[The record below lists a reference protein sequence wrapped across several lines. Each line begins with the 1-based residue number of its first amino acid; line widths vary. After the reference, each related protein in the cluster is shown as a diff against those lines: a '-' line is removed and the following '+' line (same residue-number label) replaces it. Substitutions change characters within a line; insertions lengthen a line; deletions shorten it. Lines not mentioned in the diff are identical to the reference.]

1 MAVKMEHRKLRIQYF
16 SRDDLAFNYM
26 ANKSV
31 ELFNR
36 KKKGEG
42 EPEVNDL
49 IECMHAA
56 RYLDDILRESGDVD
70 ISTADVNRFKQETG
84 ASLGKLLGGKTMR
97 QLGEL
102 SKSLAIEY
110 RQDFIDWLFKCRK
123 KLFEEEDVAK
133 ILYEAGFPLF
143 ELVDAKCMRTHQ
155 EEELAEL
162 YRQNPYPAAE
172 LIIGAIFN
180 VAEHCSFIP
189 KQLTDSDIEKIL
201 EAYLASGQEN
211 LNFVKVVAE
220 ARKSGFTRTSGVRAV
235 SPRTMREYRRF
246 YQDSLSDLKEGDRIK
261 LGVKVLLVDDLD
273 DLISLQFK
281 EETCEEVIRIDRAY
295 LLSSMSNEEILDN
308 FIYLFGLTSVDGILT
323 APSYA
328 SEASVFER
336 VAGVRA
342 ADFYPENVVFNFKE
356 IRLNA
361 LVSFYHSFLL
371 HNGVYLEEV
380 VKWFFEI
387 YLKEEFGVRD
397 FLFSIP
403 SEDTSMLER
412 CKSLLPG
419 IESVVQ
425 QYAYWIEEGAVDHE
439 LIELSGR
446 DVDYGNLPSR
456 AKCKYLVPSS
466 CDEKIRAVLHLLFSD
481 QSVLLLQEECRV
493 ATDFP
498 SAVLSAELSIEDFG
512 LHSQQHALKLLEEV
526 NLISI
531 DTGAVQIV
539 DWVEVEILRRVH
551 QHGATMVTGH
561 LLGERAASDRLVAS
575 GLLNWEGKLLT
586 KEESEYFNYC
596 LNNKFRNGLALRNI
610 ILHGGMRI
618 AQSEREQFLSYFL
631 VLKLLICLVIKIND
645 DLCFYRDCS
654 QKKRN
659 SGASTVE
666 NL

>member
-1 MAVKMEHRKLRIQYF
+1 MRIQYF

-31 ELFNR
+31 ELFESQNKR
-36 KKKGEG
+36 EWV
-42 EPEVNDL
+42 PEINVL

-56 RYLDDILRESGDVD
+56 RYLDDILQKSGDID
-70 ISTADVNRFKQETG
+70 ISTADVQSFKREAG
-84 ASLGKLLGGKTMR
+84 ASLGKLLAGKTVR

-102 SKSLAIEY
+102 SRVLAIEY

-123 KLFEEEDVAK
+123 TLFTEEDVAK
-133 ILYEAGFPLF
+133 VLHEAGFPLV
-143 ELVDAKCMRTHQ
+143 ELVSAKCMQTHQ
-155 EEELAEL
+155 EEGLAEL

-180 VAEHCSFIP
+180 VAERCSFIP

-211 LNFVKVVAE
+211 LSFVKVVAE
-220 ARKSGFTRTSGVRAV
+220 ARRSGLTATSGVRAV
-235 SPRTMREYRRF
+235 SARTMREYRRF
-246 YQDSLSDLKEGDRIK
+246 YQDSLSDLKDVDRIK
-261 LGVKVLLVDDLD
+261 FGVEVLLVDDPD
-273 DLISLQFK
+273 DLVSSQFK
-281 EETCEEVIRIDRAY
+281 EETCEEIIRIDRAY

-308 FIYLFGLTSVDGILT
+308 FFYLFGLTSVDGILT
-323 APSYA
+323 APSYV
-328 SEASVFER
+328 SESSVFER
-336 VAGVRA
+336 VAGVRS
-342 ADFYPENVVFNFKE
+342 ADFYPENLVFNFKE

-371 HNGVYLEEV
+371 RNGVRLEEV

-387 YLKEEFGVRD
+387 YLKEEFGIRD
-397 FLFSIP
+397 FLFSTP

-425 QYAYWIEEGAVDHE
+425 QYVCWIEEGKVDHE

-446 DVDYGNLPSR
+446 VVDFENLPSR
-456 AKCKYLVPSS
+456 VKRKYLVPNA
-466 CDEKIRAVLHLLFSD
+466 CDEKIRVVLHLLFSD
-481 QSVLLLQEECRV
+481 QSVLLLQEECRD

-498 SAVLSAELSIEDFG
+498 SAVSNAELSVEDFG
-512 LHSQQHALKLLEEV
+512 LQPQQLALKLLEEV

-531 DTGAVQIV
+531 DTGAVQVV

-551 QHGATMVTGH
+551 QRGATMVAGS
-561 LLGERAASDRLVAS
+561 LLGERAAADRLVAS

-618 AQSEREQFLSYFL
+618 AQSERDQLLSYVL
-631 VLKLLICLVIKIND
+631 VLKLLMFLIIKIND

-654 QKKRN
+654 RKKHS
-659 SGASTVE
+659 SGAPSVG